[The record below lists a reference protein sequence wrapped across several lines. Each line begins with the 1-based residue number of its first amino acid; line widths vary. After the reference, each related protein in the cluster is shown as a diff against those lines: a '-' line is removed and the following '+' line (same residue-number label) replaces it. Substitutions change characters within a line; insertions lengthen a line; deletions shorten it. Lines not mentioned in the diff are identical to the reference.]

1 MSPSALHPPPRR
13 GIPQSMARG
22 APLFHI
28 CPDFDQGRPG
38 FVAMTVPCLIYPG
51 PCKSRRRWAGWRLK
65 AAPTAA
71 GARARAWKADAH
83 HACLRSFPA
92 PPPAQAEAT
101 PQAAQAAL
109 AGLRPASRAVTRQA
123 LGRERLLHSPVIY
136 RARLSEPRSIC
147 YTGPCTAITHLRTQ
161 QPRLSRKRETSTH
174 GIAS

>member
-13 GIPQSMARG
+13 GIPQSMARR

-51 PCKSRRRWAGWRLK
+51 PCTSRRRWAGWRLK

-71 GARARAWKADAH
+71 GACARAWKADAH
-83 HACLRSFPA
+83 HACAGFPA
-92 PPPAQAEAT
+92 PPPARAEAT
-101 PQAAQAAL
+101 PQAAQAAC
-109 AGLRPASRAVTRQA
+109 AGRRPSRRAVTRQA